1 VEVLGNARHGEQ
13 EGVRVLR
20 GLARRTGAGR
30 ATSFP
35 REPCQLLIAAG
46 IAEDDVMAGAR
57 QDRAELPTYQT

>member
-1 VEVLGNARHGEQ
+1 M
-13 EGVRVLR
+13 LR